1 MGGGSLKIASLLAVS
16 EPHGYMIDLNPFL
29 PFNSQGLLK
38 TENFTF
44 SSYTVNSRLS
54 FQFEDVYNSLFITPF
69 LFYLSNDNIHMHV
82 FLMHWS
88 LPDYL

>member
-44 SSYTVNSRLS
+44 SSYTVHSRLS
-54 FQFEDVYNSLFITPF
+54 FQFEDVYNSLFIT
-69 LFYLSNDNIHMHV
+69 LFFYSTCRMTT
-82 FLMHWS
+82 
-88 LPDYL
+88 YT

>member
-44 SSYTVNSRLS
+44 SSYTVHSRLS
-54 FQFEDVYNSLFITPF
+54 FQF
-69 LFYLSNDNIHMHV
+69 
-82 FLMHWS
+82 
-88 LPDYL
+88 

>member
-44 SSYTVNSRLS
+44 SSYTVYSRLS
-54 FQFEDVYNSLFITPF
+54 FQFEDVYNSLFITLFF
-69 LFYLSNDNIHMHV
+69 LFYLSNDNIHMNV

-88 LPDYL
+88 